1 MTYRMSSAPR
11 ILRRAR
17 PDNIALV
24 PGNLPPMKGAWRE
37 VANRLPRRGVLIVLP
52 EGNALQKETLLKLAK
67 VFAADGHQ
75 VSVMNQKELRH
86 RAGWSK
92 PSFQLAL
99 ESALTLDS
107 RPVLEYDSSLPNGK
121 GVDGWY
127 RFSNHGDEGGHLA
140 INGQQLSRSRQRAGR
155 ACPDGCGWPDILK
168 TRAHASPRLKAAMTR
183 LGVSIDRAIE

>member
-86 RAGWSK
+86 RAGC
-92 PSFQLAL
+92 
-99 ESALTLDS
+99 E
-107 RPVLEYDSSLPNGK
+107 
-121 GVDGWY
+121 
-127 RFSNHGDEGGHLA
+127 
-140 INGQQLSRSRQRAGR
+140 
-155 ACPDGCGWPDILK
+155 
-168 TRAHASPRLKAAMTR
+168 
-183 LGVSIDRAIE
+183 